1 MQNKTIEILKKYH
14 QEHLLEYKLNNNQ
27 MAELEQQILN
37 INFEQLQN
45 LYKSAKEEKMLED
58 KKIEHVPYTEKA
70 KLEAETKIQLESI
83 GEQVIKQGHYAVI
96 TMAGGQGTRL
106 GHKGPKGTFALETV
120 NGKKYIFEII
130 IDTLKRAEK
139 KYGVTIPWYV
149 MTSKDNH
156 EETIKFLEEKKYFG
170 YNKQKVKFFKQGELP
185 LINTNG
191 EVILDENGKII
202 EAADGNGGLFEAVN
216 KNNILQD
223 FKQNKIEWIFVSNID
238 NILSNFVDPLLVGL
252 SIKNN
257 TKVAAKSVAKANAYE
272 KVGAFCKVNGK
283 PQVIEYIDLPQEM
296 AEMVDEN
303 GNLLF
308 GDGNFGNY
316 LYHQSVFENLANTQL
331 SYHIAFKKSAYLEK
345 NGEFIE
351 PKEPN
356 VYKFETFIFDSFM
369 QYDDITILR
378 VKREDEFAPV
388 KNSTGVDSPETAV
401 KLYNNKYRNIEKE
414 NLER

>member
-316 LYHQSVFENLANTQL
+316 LYHQSVFENLENTQL
-331 SYHIAFKKSAYLEK
+331 PYHIAFKKSAYLEK